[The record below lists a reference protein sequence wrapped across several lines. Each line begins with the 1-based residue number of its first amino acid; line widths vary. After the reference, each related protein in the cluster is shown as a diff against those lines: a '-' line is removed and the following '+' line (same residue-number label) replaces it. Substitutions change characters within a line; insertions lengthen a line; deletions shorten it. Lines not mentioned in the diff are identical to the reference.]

1 MDLMSNMNAYNLIN
15 SSQFLGF
22 YEVQQLN
29 EQQSIIDVVN
39 FILKDCFSNFSY
51 LVLLI

>member
-1 MDLMSNMNAYNLIN
+1 MDLRSNMDASNLIN

-22 YEVQQLN
+22 SEVQQQN

-39 FILKDCFSNFSY
+39 FILKF
-51 LVLLI
+51 